1 MKSAARLILPLLL
14 VSALALPA
22 PILAEE
28 PPEPAM
34 DYQAQLEAWND
45 AFYAS
50 YGPMRYQP
58 AMADRFISQDTRFK
72 ATIDRMAAM
81 DMAIPGVRE
90 AYDTAVSKNR
100 FVGSFADYG
109 RNNAVYKLSEPRY
122 GRHAAILDEYN
133 PELWTVYLGAWKEA
147 DAARAKSGG
156 ALLPC
161 TPGSRISAL
170 SLEEVARALSA
181 YAGPLAD
188 LAGLNR
194 DAQRLFMGS
203 LADDAQ
209 VIYDPAI
216 IRSWATSWLVNGY
229 EGDVL
234 SPECPFAN
242 TPLESLVEQNSDVI
256 SGLFSPAVAPE

>member
-14 VSALALPA
+14 VSALAPPA
-22 PILAEE
+22 PIRAEE
-28 PPEPAM
+28 PPEPAI

-58 AMADRFISQDTRFK
+58 EMANRFISQDARFK

-90 AYDTAVSKNR
+90 AYDTAISKKR

-122 GRHAAILDEYN
+122 GRYAAILDEYN
-133 PELWTVYLGAWKEA
+133 PELWTVYLSAWKEA
-147 DAARAKSGG
+147 DAARA
-156 ALLPC
+156 LLAC

-188 LAGLNR
+188 LAALNR

-209 VIYDPAI
+209 VIYDPSI
-216 IRSWATSWLVNGY
+216 IRSWATSWLVGGY
-229 EGDVL
+229 EGDAL
-234 SPECPFAN
+234 SPDCPFAN
-242 TPLESLVEQNSDVI
+242 TVLEALVEQNSDVI